1 MNMVKRLRL
10 KLAVYFALF
19 VLILYELGVL
29 GSVGIFQWGLSRS
42 MDILMQDLLA
52 ETRPSVEITN
62 DIPSLT
68 SWARAAKRE
77 HSPVLA
83 IVQIYDQNRKLI
95 QNFGP
100 VGVKRLAS
108 GHIFNK
114 DKTISVRSLY
124 QPIIHQGKTYG
135 FLQIQV
141 STASDDKIFNDMLLA
156 TFLVMPFLA
165 LGVVVAGY
173 QFAGIALKPVEE
185 TLSLFKRFVAD
196 AGHELKTPISVI
208 EAATETLSAVE
219 GNDPIAKADLE
230 FELHIISKA
239 NKRMKE
245 LTSDL
250 LFLAKVEDQAIF
262 FRRREIIMAE
272 LIEEVVDQFRPL
284 ARSKNLII
292 ELDATSSVVIEGEP
306 ESVHQAISNLLSNAV
321 RYTDQGKI
329 SVRLSESEIHAIVEV
344 SDTGIGVSEA
354 DKDNIFHRFH
364 RSEESR
370 SREAGGAGLGLSIV
384 KAVLEAH
391 KGSVSVDSELGAGS
405 TFIVRFP
412 KKLV

>member
-1 MNMVKRLRL
+1 MVKRLRL

-42 MDILMQDLLA
+42 MDILLQDLLA
-52 ETRPSVEITN
+52 ETRPSVEIVN
-62 DIPSLT
+62 EVPSLS

-83 IVQIYDQNRKLI
+83 IVQIYGQDRKLI

-114 DKTISVRSLY
+114 DQTISVRSLY
-124 QPIIHQGKTYG
+124 QPIIHQGKAYG

-141 STASDDKIFNDMLLA
+141 STASDDKIFNEMLLA
-156 TFLVMPFLA
+156 TFLVVPFLA
-165 LGVVVAGY
+165 LGVVFAGY

-185 TLSLFKRFVAD
+185 TFSLFKRFVAD

-219 GNDPIAKADLE
+219 GNDPIAKSDLE
-230 FELHIISKA
+230 FELLTISKA

-250 LFLAKVEDQAIF
+250 LFLAKVEDQAII
-262 FRRREIIMAE
+262 FRRREIIMSE
-272 LIEEVVDQFRPL
+272 LVEEVVDQFKPL
-284 ARSKNLII
+284 ARSKNLAI
-292 ELDATSSVVIEGEP
+292 ELDASSTVIIEGEP
-306 ESVHQAISNLLSNAV
+306 ESVHQAVSNLLSNAV

-329 SVRLSESEIHAIVEV
+329 TVKLSETDIYACVEV
-344 SDTGIGVSEA
+344 TDTGIGISEQE
-354 DKDNIFHRFH
+354 KDNIFHRFH
-364 RSEESR
+364 RSDESR

-384 KAVLEAH
+384 KAVVEAH
-391 KGSVSVDSELGAGS
+391 KGSVTVDSQVGGGS
-405 TFIVRFP
+405 TFTVRFP
-412 KKLV
+412 KKLI

>member
-42 MDILMQDLLA
+42 MDILLQDLLA

-62 DIPSLT
+62 DIPSLA

-100 VGVKRLAS
+100 AGVKRLAS

-124 QPIIHQGKTYG
+124 QPIIHQGKAYG

-219 GNDPIAKADLE
+219 GSDPIAKADLE
-230 FELHIISKA
+230 FELNIISKA

-250 LFLAKVEDQAIF
+250 LFLAKVEDQAII

-292 ELDATSSVVIEGEP
+292 ELDATSSVIIEGES

-391 KGSVSVDSELGAGS
+391 KGSVSVESELGAGS

>member
-1 MNMVKRLRL
+1 MSMVKRLRL

-42 MDILMQDLLA
+42 MDILLQDLLA
-52 ETRPSVEITN
+52 ETRPSVEIIN
-62 DIPSLT
+62 EIPSLT

-83 IVQIYDQNRKLI
+83 IVQIYDTNRKLI

-100 VGVKRLAS
+100 LGVKRLAS
-108 GHIFNK
+108 GHISSG

-208 EAATETLSAVE
+208 EAATETLSVVE
-219 GNDPIAKADLE
+219 DNQPITKSDLE
-230 FELHIISKA
+230 FELQTISKA

-250 LFLAKVEDQAIF
+250 LFLAKVEDQAII
-262 FRRREIIMAE
+262 FRRREIIMSE
-272 LIEEVVDQFRPL
+272 LIEEVVDQFKPL
-284 ARSKNLII
+284 ARSKNLKI
-292 ELDATSSVVIEGEP
+292 ELDVDLPVIIEGEP

-321 RYTDQGKI
+321 RYTDHGKI
-329 SVRLSESEIHAIVEV
+329 SVRLMETDVFAVVEV
-344 SDTGIGVSEA
+344 SDTGIGISDS

-384 KAVLEAH
+384 KAVVEAH
-391 KGSVSVDSELGAGS
+391 KGSVSVDSQLGQGS
-405 TFIVRFP
+405 TFTVRFP

>member
-29 GSVGIFQWGLSRS
+29 GSVGIFQWGLARS
-42 MDILMQDLLA
+42 MDILLQDLLA
-52 ETRPSVEITN
+52 ETRPSVEIAN
-62 DIPSLT
+62 EIPSLT

-100 VGVKRLAS
+100 IGVKRLAS
-108 GHIFNK
+108 GHIFNS

-124 QPIIHQGKTYG
+124 QPIIHQGKSYG

-156 TFLVMPFLA
+156 TFLVVPFLA
-165 LGVVVAGY
+165 LGVAVAGY

-185 TLSLFKRFVAD
+185 TFSLFKRFVAD

-208 EAATETLSAVE
+208 EAATETLSAVDASE
-219 GNDPIAKADLE
+219 FIAKSDLE
-230 FELHIISKA
+230 FELQTISKA

-250 LFLAKVEDQAIF
+250 LFLAKVEDQAII

-284 ARSKNLII
+284 ARSKNLTI
-292 ELDATSSVVIEGEP
+292 ELDATSSVIIEGEP
-306 ESVHQAISNLLSNAV
+306 ESVHQAISNLISNAV

-344 SDTGIGVSEA
+344 SDTGIGISEM
-354 DKDNIFHRFH
+354 DKDKIFHRFH

-384 KAVLEAH
+384 KAVVEAH
-391 KGSVSVDSELGAGS
+391 KGSVSVDSALAAGS